1 MSTNSQEIVQQIRD
15 HFESLLVCVTTFSTE
30 KPRSAY
36 DVELNLLRRLLEM
49 GQMMLQLFFTD
60 QSDHYRA
67 PHFVTQTGHGL
78 PYHSHKARSYWSV
91 FGKIRFER
99 AYYYQKGPTPKQIP
113 PQETKPEGTATQKP
127 QTKGEGYF
135 ALDAAL
141 NLPTTACSD
150 LLAQWRGHLAVADP
164 YHQVGQILAEILG
177 QRLGFST
184 RALAEQIQA
193 EGDLVGAFYEAAP
206 VPRATPE
213 ASILVVQADGKG
225 VPLVKKENPPPKIRL
240 GKGEKAACKK
250 EAIVTCV
257 YTLVPWERTPQ
268 EVVDSLFK
276 TKAEP
281 YLTPRP
287 ARPQNK
293 RWWATLEGKEAAM
306 RFTRKQALAR
316 ESPLITHR
324 VALTDGSAPLQTQVQ
339 VQFPEFTLVL
349 DLVHAAEY
357 LWEGANALLGETD
370 VGRTAWVKER
380 TLQMLSGQTQELI
393 AELRVLAGASET
405 RAGARPVLAR
415 VANYYERNL
424 PYMHYDLYLAAGW
437 PVATGV
443 IEGACRHLV
452 KDRCELSGMR
462 WTQSGAEELLHLRCV
477 SENGDWEAFHEF
489 LRRERLS
496 EHYGREPQSKEEIEP
511 IAPDRI
517 ASVPRLRLIDCQAA

>member
-15 HFESLLVCVTTFSTE
+15 HFEALLVCVTTVPTE

-49 GQMMLQLFFTD
+49 GCMMLQLFFTH

-67 PHFVTQTGHGL
+67 PSFVTEKGQCL
-78 PYHSHKARSYWSV
+78 PFHSLKSRSYWSV

-99 AYYYQKGPTPKQIP
+99 AYYYHKGPAPKPSDP
-113 PQETKPEGTATQKP
+113 PTTQTQGDEAPKSQPKGT
-127 QTKGEGYF
+127 GYY

-141 NLPTTACSD
+141 NLPTNACSD

-164 YHQVGQILAEILG
+164 YHQVGQILTQILG

-193 EGDLVGAFYEAAP
+193 EGALVGAFYEAAP
-206 VPRATPE
+206 VPIASTE
-213 ASILVVQADGKG
+213 ASLLVVQADGKG
-225 VPLVKKENPPPKIRL
+225 VPLVKKEKSAPKIRL

-257 YTLVPWERTPQ
+257 YTLVPWERTAQ
-268 EVVDSLFK
+268 EVVDSLFQ
-276 TKAEP
+276 ANAQP

-287 ARPQNK
+287 ARPENK
-293 RWWATLEGKEAAM
+293 RWWATLEGKETAM
-306 RFTRKQALAR
+306 RFTRRQALAR
-316 ESPLITHR
+316 ESPQITHR
-324 VALTDGSAPLQTQVQ
+324 VALTDGSAPLQAQVQ
-339 VQFPEFTLVL
+339 AQFPEFTLVL
-349 DLVHAAEY
+349 DLVHAVEY

-370 VGRTAWVKER
+370 AGRTAWVKER
-380 TLQMLSGQTQELI
+380 TLQLLSGQTQELI
-393 AELRVLAGASET
+393 AELRGLVGASQT
-405 RAGARPVLAR
+405 RAGARPVLGR

-424 PYMHYDLYLAAGW
+424 PYMRYDLYLAAGW

-489 LRRERLS
+489 FRRARLS
-496 EHYGREPQSKEEIEP
+496 EHYGREAPSEERMEP
-511 IAPDRI
+511 VAPDRI
-517 ASVPRLRLIDCQAA
+517 ASVPCLRLIDCQAA